1 MVVEE
6 AHRIL
11 RLLGVDERYL
21 RLKWISASEGNLF
34 AEEVRSFTKLLKELG
49 RNPLADKESAEI
61 PEEKTD
67 RAAAV

>member
-1 MVVEE
+1 VVVEE

-21 RLKWISASEGNLF
+21 RLKWISASEGNIF
-34 AEEVRSFTKLLKELG
+34 AEEIRSFTKLLKELG

-61 PEEKTD
+61 PEVQAP